1 MSVKGKWGEEK
12 KREGER
18 RGAREE
24 KGRKREGKGE
34 RRKRGGRG
42 KREKGG
48 SVLLKLHREQTRSGS
63 GIEEYT
69 CSSQQS
75 PPLLLRKP
83 LTLNPV

>member
-1 MSVKGKWGEEK
+1 MGRGEKERGRK
-12 KREGER
+12 KRGKRGEGE
-18 RGAREE
+18 
-24 KGRKREGKGE
+24 KEGGE
-34 RRKRGGRG
+34 RRKRGGGRERRG